1 MYLYMCSFLE
11 TKNVTFNQFCINR
24 FEVCKNKELRDRSGF
39 TYIHLLR
46 YSLNM
51 GLIAA
56 PNSKAIS
63 LWA

>member
-39 TYIHLLR
+39 KYIHL
-46 YSLNM
+46 
-51 GLIAA
+51 
-56 PNSKAIS
+56 
-63 LWA
+63 